1 MRDDL
6 QRRISAAL
14 DAPGGID
21 GDPGL
26 RELLDGDPQAAAYA
40 HDVARLGRLMREWPL
55 PEPDDAAFEALASR
69 IEQRLDETLPRGV
82 DVTGAPQFDDDDDL
96 RDATAGLL
104 GPVITSG
111 EFQVEELESIPPVAP
126 VVVAKATGAPPPPP
140 SARPVAPPVAREIP
154 KLAPASDQA
163 SDRLSFP
170 SIPPAPGAS
179 SLQQAPVVPLRK
191 RGRYQWLAGLAAAA
205 AVGLGV
211 FTSTQIY
218 QDAPGAERAAVPAQ
232 TVAPAATPTVAP
244 EEAAYAA
251 LAEEAAPAPI
261 TPMPAAPMQRRAEP
275 IGAPQAA
282 PPPPPRPGAA
292 AAAAEGYALD
302 GPHGMLGGALASGG
316 APADEAPVRAR
327 ARRALASDDAYAR
340 GGAGGAGAPAS
351 VSEAPAT
358 TATARADQGA
368 AARSAP
374 RAQVAAAPA
383 EAELDADLPAT
394 PDRGAVLAAIQ
405 AVEPAVRA
413 CAEAEHGVASVR
425 IVVAGTGRV
434 TTATVGGQFAGTPV
448 GSCVA
453 RAVRTAR
460 FPRFASER
468 FEVTYPFQL

>member
-1 MRDDL
+1 MREDL

-14 DAPGGID
+14 DAPDGID

-26 RELLDGDPQAAAYA
+26 REVLEGDPQAAAYA

-55 PEPDDAAFEALASR
+55 PEPDGAAFEALAAR
-69 IEQRLDETLPRGV
+69 IEQRLDETLPRGG
-82 DVTGAPQFDDDDDL
+82 DLTAAPQFDDDDDL

-111 EFQVEELESIPPVAP
+111 EFQVEELESIPPGVIAP
-126 VVVAKATGAPPPPP
+126 KSNAAPPPPP
-140 SARPVAPPVAREIP
+140 SARSLPAPVAREIP

-163 SDRLSFP
+163 VDRLSFP

-191 RGRYQWLAGLAAAA
+191 RERGRYGWLAGLAAAA

-218 QDAPGAERAAVPAQ
+218 QNAPSAESAAAPAQ
-232 TVAPAATPTVAP
+232 TVAPGATAAIPAEGAAVYEMAAV
-244 EEAAYAA
+244 EEP
-251 LAEEAAPAPI
+251 APAPT
-261 TPMPAAPMQRRAEP
+261 TPMPAAPMQRAEP
-275 IGAPQAA
+275 MAAPREA
-282 PPPPPRPGAA
+282 PPPPPRPAA
-292 AAAAEGYALD
+292 ASTEAYAFD
-302 GPHGMLGGALASGG
+302 GMLGGALASGG
-316 APADEAPVRAR
+316 APTDERP
-327 ARRALASDDAYAR
+327 ARRRAASSDGAYAR
-340 GGAGGAGAPAS
+340 GAAGGGGAIGAGA
-351 VSEAPAT
+351 T
-358 TATARADQGA
+358 TRADDA
-368 AARSAP
+368 EETPRSAP
-374 RAQVAAAPA
+374 RPTVAAAPA
-383 EAELDADLPAT
+383 AAEPDEDLPAT

-425 IVVAGTGRV
+425 IVVANTGRV